1 MLKDWFTRTH
11 GISAYTY
18 SRKTLSL
25 HFFQIWEHRANNS
38 QNNVNTSVR
47 IPFGACLKA
56 SEVRSVCA
64 REGIA
69 FQAYASLG
77 AGALGLPEHP
87 TVTKIAKELGATTGQ
102 VLLRWSLQV
111 CFLTHTSNFKYW
123 LETLPKI
130 PRKKYVWLKVIEYH
144 SLALAPLW
152 I

>member
-1 MLKDWFTRTH
+1 M
-11 GISAYTY
+11 
-18 SRKTLSL
+18 
-25 HFFQIWEHRANNS
+25 
-38 QNNVNTSVR
+38 R

-111 CFLTHTSNFKYW
+111 CFLSHVEFQILARDIAQDTTQEIF
-123 LETLPKI
+123 
-130 PRKKYVWLKVIEYH
+130 VIKGY
-144 SLALAPLW
+144 
-152 I
+152 

>member
-1 MLKDWFTRTH
+1 MEFQHIRIHEKLCHFIFFKFGSTDH
-11 GISAYTY
+11 G
-18 SRKTLSL
+18 
-25 HFFQIWEHRANNS
+25 

-111 CFLTHTSNFKYW
+111 CFLSHTSNFKY
-123 LETLPKI
+123 
-130 PRKKYVWLKVIEYH
+130 
-144 SLALAPLW
+144 
-152 I
+152 